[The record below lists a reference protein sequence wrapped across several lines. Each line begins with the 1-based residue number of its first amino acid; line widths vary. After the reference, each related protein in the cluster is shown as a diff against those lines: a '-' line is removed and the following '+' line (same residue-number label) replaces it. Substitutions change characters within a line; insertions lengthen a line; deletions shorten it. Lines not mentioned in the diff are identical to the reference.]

1 MKKHKNYSLKRFFKL
16 KTQISS
22 YKLSLFVVFP
32 FYVWLQLQK
41 LNTSISEKKK
51 ETFIWKKKL
60 KSAPIITVCYFEQL

>member
-1 MKKHKNYSLKRFFKL
+1 MKKHKNYS

-32 FYVWLQLQK
+32 LYVWLQLQK